1 MKFFSTAAMITLA
14 VAISAPSPALAGNS
28 YLVDCTVKTIVA
40 RGTVRAISYP
50 ASIGFAGASG
60 TAISKGTYTR
70 TCIVC
75 GQPVTTVH
83 YGSKPSST
91 PSKGSPTAS
100 AK

>member
-1 MKFFSTAAMITLA
+1 MKFFLAAALIPLA
-14 VAISAPSPALAGNS
+14 LSIAAPSRSFAGKS
-28 YLVDCTVKTIVA
+28 ELVDCTVKTIVA